1 MHAYAETYLAE
12 RSEVPLRLIRAYE
25 QGTVALPHA
34 KAGTVARLAR
44 ALMCDME
51 RLVGWK

>member
-25 QGTVALPHA
+25 QGTVA
-34 KAGTVARLAR
+34 RLAR
-44 ALMCDME
+44 ALMCDVE